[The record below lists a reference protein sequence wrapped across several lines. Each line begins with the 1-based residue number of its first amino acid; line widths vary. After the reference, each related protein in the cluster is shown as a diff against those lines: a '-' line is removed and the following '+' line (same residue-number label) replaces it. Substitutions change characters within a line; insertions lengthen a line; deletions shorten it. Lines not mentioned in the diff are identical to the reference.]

1 MFVFQWHV
9 RIPIDGQTTM
19 THTVYFDCWHVIMI
33 WPSDISRHIQRTK
46 EAINILSPDSNG
58 KVASGDGATENSI
71 TYVWAARCPRVKAA
85 RHLFSLFYPKAKSW
99 IVISQTR
106 GKTTPTSSKL
116 KELITE
122 WGALGFPTLNLS
134 QPEGQPPGEVLQ
146 IKPSWRRN

>member
-1 MFVFQWHV
+1 MLVSDFATIYKSDFYEEMCLELQAILTILEMFVSLSINNNLGIYVCIPGHV

-71 TYVWAARCPRVKAA
+71 TYV
-85 RHLFSLFYPKAKSW
+85 
-99 IVISQTR
+99 
-106 GKTTPTSSKL
+106 
-116 KELITE
+116 
-122 WGALGFPTLNLS
+122 
-134 QPEGQPPGEVLQ
+134 
-146 IKPSWRRN
+146 